1 MEAAW
6 RFRIMLLM
14 AFAVILFGD
23 FLGYGSVN
31 SDRAP
36 PRNPTNL
43 RDEDTDL
50 HIVDGTALNILDS
63 SPEQSHTATTY
74 QISKRK
80 LTQTL
85 RESCLPKMLCEMAAK
100 PNYSLTDR
108 EKDLLTLIKSTTL
121 TLAMA
126 VAPTRWHFA
135 AHMGQLLRTGD
146 AMAGTIGCS
155 HLWPQCPFSA
165 QKLLQ
170 LSSKV
175 SLK

>member
-23 FLGYGSVN
+23 FLGYGNVK
-31 SDRAP
+31 SDRP
-36 PRNPTNL
+36 SPRNPSNL
-43 RDEDTDL
+43 RDEDPDL

-63 SPEQSHTATTY
+63 SPEETHTSATY

-80 LTQTL
+80 LTETL
-85 RESCLPKMLCEMAAK
+85 KESCLPKMLCEMAAR
-100 PNYSLTDR
+100 PSYNLSDR
-108 EKDLLTLIKSTTL
+108 ERDLLTLIKSTTL

-135 AHMGQLLRTGD
+135 AHMGQLLRSGD
-146 AMAGTIGCS
+146 SLSGTIGCS
-155 HLWPQCPFSA
+155 QLWPNCPFSS
-165 QKLLQ
+165 QKLMQ

>member
-23 FLGYGSVN
+23 FLGYGSVK

-36 PRNPTNL
+36 TRNPSNL
-43 RDEDTDL
+43 RDDDADL
-50 HIVDGTALNILDS
+50 HIVDGTALNILES
-63 SPEQSHTATTY
+63 SPETHTAATY

-85 RESCLPKMLCEMAAK
+85 RESCLPKMLCEMAAR
-100 PNYSLTDR
+100 PSYNLSDR
-108 EKDLLTLIKSTTL
+108 ERDLLTLIKSTTL

-135 AHMGQLLRTGD
+135 AHMGQLLRSGD
-146 AMAGTIGCS
+146 SLSGTIGCS
-155 HLWPQCPFSA
+155 QLWPQCPFSS
-165 QKLLQ
+165 QKLMQ